1 MGDHRAARRSGID
14 DDARPADRV
23 DAAFA
28 AHPRVGFLPP
38 GQRRHAHEDHPLPIG
53 HGQTSS
59 QPSTVARMLRML
71 DVPVGARVLDV
82 GSGSGWT
89 TALLAHLVG
98 PTGRVLGVELE
109 PDLAAWGA
117 ANVAATGQPW
127 ARVVVARPDVLGA
140 PEDGPFDRILVSAE
154 ARALPTALVDQ
165 LAPAGRMVAP
175 VAWGLDVVQRT
186 PEGMTITRHEG
197 YRFVPLR

>member
-1 MGDHRAARRSGID
+1 MVGRRRVERV
-14 DDARPADRV
+14 DADRVDAGRV

-28 AHPRVGFLPP
+28 ACPRVDFLPP
-38 GQRRHAHEDHPLPIG
+38 GERRHAGQDHPLPIG

-98 PTGRVLGVELE
+98 PTGSVLGVELE

-117 ANVAATGQPW
+117 QNVAATGQGW
-127 ARVVVARPDVLGA
+127 ARVVLARTDVLGV
-140 PEDGPFDRILVSAE
+140 PEEGPYDRILVSAE
-154 ARALPTALVDQ
+154 ARELPQELVDQ
-165 LAPAGRMVAP
+165 LGPAGRMVAP
-175 VAWGLDVVQRT
+175 VAAGLAVVQRT
-186 PEGMTITRHEG
+186 GETLAITRHEG